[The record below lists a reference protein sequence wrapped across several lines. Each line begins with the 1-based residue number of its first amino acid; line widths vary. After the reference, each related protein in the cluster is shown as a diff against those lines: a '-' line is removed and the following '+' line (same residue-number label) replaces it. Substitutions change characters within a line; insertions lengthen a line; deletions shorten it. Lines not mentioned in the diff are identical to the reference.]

1 MPYLPKSVSQL
12 LEVFRPC
19 FSARTY
25 TTFVALVT
33 GLIAAPARRTVCGM
47 LTAARMAGV
56 WHHGRAHRFFAT
68 AQWSLDQVGL
78 TMVGLVVGW
87 LTPAGAPLVVAVDD
101 TLFRRAGRKVHGAFW
116 ANDGS
121 RKVAAGQ
128 EKLSRGTTFVVAA
141 LVVELPF
148 LERPIALPVL
158 YRLWRPGGP
167 TTPTLAQE
175 LITLIAGIRPDR
187 RVHVVTDGAS
197 LCRTLRHLPS
207 NVTLTGPP
215 PRHAGLYELHP
226 DSAQAQQS
234 RRRGRPRVRAQLVRV
249 IAVREPRTPGFAVVT
264 TDLTSSTAQIIERHA
279 ARWAIEIA
287 FHDAT
292 HLTGAGEAR
301 NRTRRAVERTA
312 PFVILVHTLVVLWY
326 HLAGHSPKVV
336 TEHRRRARWY
346 TTKTHPS
353 YQDMLIKLRRVLIA
367 AHYRADLAGDPTL
380 EQIHAIRL
388 AWADAAA

>member
-1 MPYLPKSVSQL
+1 MSQL

-116 ANDGS
+116 AYDGS

-226 DSAQAQQS
+226 DSAQAQQL

-249 IAVREPRTPGFAVVT
+249 IAVR
-264 TDLTSSTAQIIERHA
+264 
-279 ARWAIEIA
+279 
-287 FHDAT
+287 
-292 HLTGAGEAR
+292 
-301 NRTRRAVERTA
+301 
-312 PFVILVHTLVVLWY
+312 
-326 HLAGHSPKVV
+326 
-336 TEHRRRARWY
+336 
-346 TTKTHPS
+346 
-353 YQDMLIKLRRVLIA
+353 
-367 AHYRADLAGDPTL
+367 
-380 EQIHAIRL
+380 
-388 AWADAAA
+388 